1 LKKNEKRWADLS
13 LFNALLV
20 EGKTEIEKATVYRK
34 EIKEILTGD
43 K

>member
-1 LKKNEKRWADLS
+1 
-13 LFNALLV
+13 LV
-20 EGKTEIEKATVYRK
+20 EGKTEIEKATVYPK

>member
-1 LKKNEKRWADLS
+1 MADSS
-13 LFNALLV
+13 LFIALLV
-20 EGKTEIEKATVYRK
+20 EGKTEIEKATVYPK